1 MKRLEIF
8 PLDSCERGEDGK
20 GEKGGGS
27 LERKFFS
34 HGRETS
40 KTIVARTSTFHGSSR
55 WSTSFRNKNGRV
67 RVARV
72 GPVSCVDRRCHKRVT
87 GNGKRTAIVALVGK
101 I

>member
-20 GEKGGGS
+20 GEKGGGG

-55 WSTSFRNKNGRV
+55 
-67 RVARV
+67 
-72 GPVSCVDRRCHKRVT
+72 
-87 GNGKRTAIVALVGK
+87 
-101 I
+101 

>member
-20 GEKGGGS
+20 GEKGGGG

-40 KTIVARTSTFHGSSR
+40 KTIVARTSTFH
-55 WSTSFRNKNGRV
+55 V
-67 RVARV
+67 RVGGV
-72 GPVSCVDRRCHKRVT
+72 QVSEI
-87 GNGKRTAIVALVGK
+87 RTEG
-101 I
+101 